1 MCRAVATAG
10 SVVES
15 RELRIKEVDRVAFIL
30 TPSDDTLPVKGE
42 GQAKKFAWR
51 GEFFSASLDAQSG
64 VAAKWRGSH
73 LLNLAEGTSVKL
85 SVIALDYDGTV
96 ARGDVLDPAVR
107 EAIAFARTHG
117 IVVLLVTGRI
127 LDELRRVAGDLHFV
141 DGVIAEN
148 GAVIH
153 FPDSGRTSTLAPLV

>member
-1 MCRAVATAG
+1 M
-10 SVVES
+10 
-15 RELRIKEVDRVAFIL
+15 
-30 TPSDDTLPVKGE
+30 P
-42 GQAKKFAWR
+42 
-51 GEFFSASLDAQSG
+51 GEFFPACFGYPIWFRKPHA
-64 VAAKWRGSH
+64 VAGD

-107 EAIAFARTHG
+107 EAIALARTQG
-117 IVVLLVTGRI
+117 IIVLLVTGRI
-127 LDELRRVAGDLHFV
+127 LNELRRVAGDLHFV

-153 FPDSGRTSTLAPLV
+153 FPDSGPRTLCRMRRC

>member
-1 MCRAVATAG
+1 
-10 SVVES
+10 
-15 RELRIKEVDRVAFIL
+15 
-30 TPSDDTLPVKGE
+30 
-42 GQAKKFAWR
+42 
-51 GEFFSASLDAQSG
+51 
-64 VAAKWRGSH
+64 
-73 LLNLAEGTSVKL
+73 VKL

-107 EAIAFARTHG
+107 EAIALARTQG

-153 FPDSGRTSTLAPLV
+153 FPESGRISTLAPLVTCTCTGPRRRCCSTSAAATSTAGASGSKTPPRWPPGC